1 MNILIDNQPTI
12 FVDILCN
19 YLYSN
24 RQFVKF
30 YSSCKYFNNIID
42 NNVGVNKLFF
52 TPKNSNELIKAIT
65 MYFTDKQMCYSTYGN
80 IISWDTKY
88 ITNLLEI
95 FTTLNRKYATELVM
109 SKIINDWNISNSS
122 LLDYQFYS
130 SIFKKNNINLPVNYN
145 NHINDYMDESNF
157 GGSTFSYL

>member
-19 YLYSN
+19 YLCSN

-30 YSSCKYFNNIID
+30 YSSCKYFNNFVNDI
-42 NNVGVNKLFF
+42 NVKKLFF
-52 TPKNSNELIKAIT
+52 TPKNSKQLKDALILYIT
-65 MYFTDKQMCYSTYGN
+65 NKEECHSTYGN

-95 FTTLNRKYATELVM
+95 FTTLNRKYATKLIM
-109 SKIINDWNISNSS
+109 SKIINEWNFSNMSF
-122 LLDYQFYS
+122 LDYQLYS
-130 SIFKKNNINLPVNYN
+130 NDFLKNNINLPVNYN

-157 GGSTFSYL
+157 GGSSFSYL

>member
-1 MNILIDNQPTI
+1 
-12 FVDILCN
+12 
-19 YLYSN
+19 
-24 RQFVKF
+24 
-30 YSSCKYFNNIID
+30 
-42 NNVGVNKLFF
+42 
-52 TPKNSNELIKAIT
+52 
-65 MYFTDKQMCYSTYGN
+65 MCYSTYGN